1 MSSRLRVH
9 NDDGVIRIEFV
20 DRNILDEA
28 NIRQIE
34 DEIKQIIDGESTPRV
49 IISFDNVDHLSS
61 AALGSLITINSKVNE
76 KGGQLRLA
84 EIPES
89 IYDVFVITKLER
101 LFQIHPTC
109 DAAMASLA

>member
-1 MSSRLRVH
+1 MSSRLRVQ

-34 DEIKQIIDGESTPRV
+34 DEIKQIIDGEAKPRV

-61 AALGSLITINSKVNE
+61 AALGSLITINSRVNE
-76 KGGQLRLA
+76 KSGQLRLA

-109 DAAMASLA
+109 DEAMASLA